1 MKEANGKQLAL
12 FETEGN
18 LDYYTFYHDDIICI
32 INDFD
37 KFETFL
43 KDTYD
48 ISQADYENLLD
59 GVVVRVNG
67 CELFIDTVDIY

>member
-1 MKEANGKQLAL
+1 MTSLQSKQLVL
-12 FETEGN
+12 FETKEN
-18 LDYYTFYHDDIICI
+18 LDYYTFYYDDIICI

>member
-12 FETEGN
+12 FETIQN
-18 LDYYTFYHDDIICI
+18 LDYYKFYYDDIICV

-37 KFETFL
+37 KFEVFL
-43 KDTYD
+43 KATYD

-59 GVVVRVNG
+59 GTTIRANG
-67 CELFIDTVDIY
+67 RELFIDTVDIY

>member
-1 MKEANGKQLAL
+1 MKDKQLAL
-12 FETEGN
+12 FETKEN
-18 LDYYTFYHDDIICI
+18 IVYYDDIICV

-43 KDTYD
+43 KENYD
-48 ISQADYENLLD
+48 ISQSDYESLLD
-59 GVVVRVNG
+59 GVVIHVSG

>member
-12 FETEGN
+12 FETKEN
-18 LDYYTFYHDDIICI
+18 LDYY
-32 INDFD
+32 
-37 KFETFL
+37 TFL

-59 GVVVRVNG
+59 GVVIVWVNG
-67 CELFIDTVDIY
+67 CKLFIDTVDIY

>member
-12 FETEGN
+12 FETKEST
-18 LDYYTFYHDDIICI
+18 DYYTFYYDNIICV

-48 ISQADYENLLD
+48 ISQSDYENLLD
-59 GVVVRVNG
+59 GVVYHVNG

>member
-1 MKEANGKQLAL
+1 MKEAVGKQLAL
-12 FETEGN
+12 FETKEN
-18 LDYYTFYHDDIICI
+18 IVYYDDIICV

-43 KDTYD
+43 KENYD
-48 ISQADYENLLD
+48 ISQSDYESLLD
-59 GVVVRVNG
+59 GVVIHVSG

>member
-1 MKEANGKQLAL
+1 MKEVKDKQLAL
-12 FETEGN
+12 FKTKEN
-18 LDYYTFYHDDIICI
+18 LDYYTFYYDDIICI

-43 KDTYD
+43 KENYD
-48 ISQADYENLLD
+48 ISQSDYENLLD
-59 GVVVRVNG
+59 GAVIRANG

>member
-12 FETEGN
+12 FETIQN
-18 LDYYTFYHDDIICI
+18 LDYYKFYYDDIICV

-37 KFETFL
+37 KFEVFL
-43 KDTYD
+43 KATYD

-59 GVVVRVNG
+59 GTTIRANG
-67 CELFIDTVDIY
+67 RELFIDTVDTY